1 MKLQLRSLG
10 EMLHRLRKLK
20 RRTLIRVPRNLTGQ
34 LQATQATGLE
44 QNSDCHLV
52 IKNLNGKMWRVG
64 PRITASL
71 SRCGNCRLESRMR

>member
-20 RRTLIRVPRNLTGQ
+20 RRTLIREPRNLTDAIAGDPGNGVSTKQ
-34 LQATQATGLE
+34 RLPFSHQ
-44 QNSDCHLV
+44 
-52 IKNLNGKMWRVG
+52 NLNGKMWRVR

-71 SRCGNCRLESRMR
+71 SRCGNYQLESRMR